1 MISVPLWTDLPE
13 EDLSWEEFE
22 LSLESDWE
30 EEDEEE
36 EDEDPEDDP
45 EDWDSSEA
53 RPTPK
58 VRRTVLVRELE
69 RSKVMLMFL

>member
-1 MISVPLWTDLPE
+1 
-13 EDLSWEEFE
+13 
-22 LSLESDWE
+22 LESDWE